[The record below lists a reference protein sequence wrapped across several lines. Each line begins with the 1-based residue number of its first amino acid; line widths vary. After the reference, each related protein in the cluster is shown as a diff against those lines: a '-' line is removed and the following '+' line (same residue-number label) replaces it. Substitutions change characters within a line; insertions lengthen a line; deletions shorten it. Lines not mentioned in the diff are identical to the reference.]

1 MAGKKPLSAAQVHKH
16 LQKRAKKKAAGEKRR
31 ARHYSRG
38 DRLLKKVSGTLKKIA
53 ATHPSP
59 SSRKQAKLALKQLN
73 DAHTAFGD
81 ACMCQ
86 GSGPTFNGDT

>member
-1 MAGKKPLSAAQVHKH
+1 MAGKKPVSAAQVHKH
-16 LQKRAKKKAAGEKRR
+16 LQKRAKKKAIGEKRR
-31 ARHYSRG
+31 AQHYSRG
-38 DRLLKKVSGTLKKIA
+38 DKLLKKVSSTLKKIA
-53 ATHPSP
+53 AAHPNSA
-59 SSRKQAKLALKQLN
+59 SRKQAKLALRQLN